1 MKACRGPVLI
11 CVLVGFHAAV
21 ASGSQTVTF
30 PVWASAPLA
39 RGNAESS
46 DSLVQPAQSTPFTGV
61 HPRYNGFSLGV
72 IEAYCRARNIG
83 RLGRERVR
91 VFYQPW
97 GTVSGAIE
105 VDLRQH
111 TVRVWPDWWDGK
123 TPMTTRGLSPKD
135 ARDVRALVTSAAF
148 RKIPAENEAFG
159 ADGCAYLV
167 ESTVG
172 GSYTWKLHW
181 QPDDPTFLGVVG
193 RLGTLDRQR

>member
-1 MKACRGPVLI
+1 MPPDWVNVRSRRISCGSRFRQPDGDFSRLGV
-11 CVLVGFHAAV
+11 C
-21 ASGSQTVTF
+21 ASCAGRR
-30 PVWASAPLA
+30 P
-39 RGNAESS
+39 
-46 DSLVQPAQSTPFTGV
+46 DSLAQPEQSAPFTGV

-72 IEAYCRARNIG
+72 IEAYCRARHIG
-83 RLGRERVR
+83 HLGRERVR
-91 VFYQPW
+91 VFVQPW

-111 TVRVWPDWWDGK
+111 TVRVWPDWWDSK

-135 ARDVRALVTSAAF
+135 ARDLRALVTSAAF

-159 ADGCAYLV
+159 ADGCAYLI

-193 RLGTLDRQR
+193 RLGALDRQR